1 MKLCIL
7 AAVYLTI
14 VPVGHT
20 AEPNTLSQ
28 DEPGPQAT
36 TTENQNPVPKRLPL
50 LRRLSAQ
57 FMKAFDADRQALAS
71 QLQPIEVPYPL
82 VRGTFHFHSQISHD
96 SVGTLEE
103 IILAA
108 KATDTQIVG
117 FTEHPSRSVDV
128 VRENVKGWQGGVYFL
143 AGTESKNQLHWPG
156 REGED
161 ELRYVCHPE
170 EVPTFDRTLYDGIEI
185 YNTHSDVK
193 DEPTSALITAML
205 LNLAAVQAHPEAAF
219 CSFLDYP
226 QEFLTRF
233 DRLSASAPFSG
244 IGANDSHQ
252 NQRLKLE
259 VHPDGTVVAYDGTG
273 DPVWK
278 AEGIQARLVMV
289 ALGQTSLPAEKK
301 ILADVQLDPY
311 EISMRH
317 IGTYLQ
323 LDEINEHS
331 IRHALKTGRVVL
343 GFELVAP
350 MPVAGFWIEDDGT
363 PIGTVGDK
371 VEWREGMSLHVK
383 LPLPAEIRVLRN
395 GQTFRD
401 AKSRT
406 LEIES
411 LPEGIYRLEAFQQL
425 AGQRYP
431 WVLSNPIRVTGKP

>member
-1 MKLCIL
+1 MKSSIL
-7 AAVYLTI
+7 VAVYLSVVSVGYAAESDVLPSDESESQETTI
-14 VPVGHT
+14 
-20 AEPNTLSQ
+20 
-28 DEPGPQAT
+28 
-36 TTENQNPVPKRLPL
+36 QNPVPKRLPL

-57 FMKAFDADRQALAS
+57 FMEAFDADRQALAS

-82 VRGTFHFHSQISHD
+82 VRGTFHIHSRLSHD

-143 AGTESKNQLHWPG
+143 AGTESKNQLHWPD

-161 ELRYVCHPE
+161 QLRYVCHPE
-170 EVPTFDRTLYDGIEI
+170 EVPTFDRALYDGIEI

-205 LNLAAVQAHPEAAF
+205 LNLAVVQTHPEAAF

-226 QEFLTRF
+226 QEFLNRF

-289 ALGQTSLPAEKK
+289 ALGQTSLPVEKK

-317 IGTYLQ
+317 IGTFLQ

-383 LPLPAEIRVLRN
+383 LPLPAEIRVIRN

-411 LPEGIYRLEAFQQL
+411 LPEGIYRLEAFQL
-425 AGQRYP
+425 TFR
-431 WVLSNPIRVTGKP
+431 T